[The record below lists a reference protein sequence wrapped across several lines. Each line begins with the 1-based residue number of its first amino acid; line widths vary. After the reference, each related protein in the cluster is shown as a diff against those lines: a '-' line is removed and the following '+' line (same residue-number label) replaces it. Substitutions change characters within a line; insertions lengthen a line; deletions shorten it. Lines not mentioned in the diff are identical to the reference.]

1 MATPLPEHQPLA
13 ERLRPASLGEV
24 IGQQHLLGEGMAS
37 VVHALDHGE
46 QLHASG
52 VVSAVIGA
60 LLSFGLWLVYFDRVK
75 GHGEHHVADAA
86 ASRRMQLRVW

>member
-1 MATPLPEHQPLA
+1 MPAPGCTPRRLPERFGLFT
-13 ERLRPASLGEV
+13 
-24 IGQQHLLGEGMAS
+24 IILLGEGMAS
-37 VVHALDHGE
+37 VVHELDHGE

-52 VVSAVIGA
+52 VVSALIGA

>member
-1 MATPLPEHQPLA
+1 LTNAGARSHPEHLPERFGLFT
-13 ERLRPASLGEV
+13 
-24 IGQQHLLGEGMAS
+24 IILLGEGMAS

-46 QLHASG
+46 QFHASG
-52 VVSAVIGA
+52 VVSALIGA

-75 GHGEHHVADAA
+75 GHGERHVADAA